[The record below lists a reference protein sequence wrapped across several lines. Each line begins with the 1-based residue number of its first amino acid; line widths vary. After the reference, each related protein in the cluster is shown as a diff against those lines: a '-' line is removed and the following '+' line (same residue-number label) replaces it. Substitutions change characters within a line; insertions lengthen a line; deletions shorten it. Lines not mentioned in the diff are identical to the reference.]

1 MISLCSYPMCLMR
14 RSFDG
19 FGTPRLMLFNRLL
32 FGVLIVFAGNRVCG
46 VGNLRWITAL
56 SIWQLDRNLLESSR
70 FARESFSSLCDIF
83 LFFSR
88 LICVVVVRI
97 LAQSGTNVSCG
108 YASSCV
114 IMEIPSGSLRLFFFC
129 SCNRSADASFIGFLQ
144 LIA

>member
-19 FGTPRLMLFNRLL
+19 FDTPRLMLFNRLL

-83 LFFSR
+83 LSFSR

-97 LAQSGTNVSCG
+97 LAQMFHVGMLAHVLLWKSQVVRYDCF
-108 YASSCV
+108 SSV
-114 IMEIPSGSLRLFFFC
+114 PVTDRQMPAL
-129 SCNRSADASFIGFLQ
+129 
-144 LIA
+144 